1 MCWPHQTPR
10 AFAGSWVLMG
20 ERIDNWEEWA
30 GSAIVTAAIT
40 SYLFT
45 QYSAAASQLP
55 GPVAAAAPN
64 LAPAGGDG
72 ATDPLLPD
80 LAPSEI
86 TVSRGGRSQI
96 ASAARPVLA
105 DLRRGLD
112 EAGVAATPGSV
123 PGFSFKR
130 RG

>member
-1 MCWPHQTPR
+1 
-10 AFAGSWVLMG
+10 MG

-30 GSAIVTAAIT
+30 GSAIVTIAIT
-40 SYLFT
+40 GYLFT
-45 QYSAAASQLP
+45 QYSAA
-55 GPVAAAAPN
+55 GPDQAPAPAAAAAPD
-64 LAPAGGDG
+64 LAASDL
-72 ATDPLLPD
+72 ADPLLP
-80 LAPSEI
+80 AASEI

-105 DLRRGLD
+105 DLKRGLTLS